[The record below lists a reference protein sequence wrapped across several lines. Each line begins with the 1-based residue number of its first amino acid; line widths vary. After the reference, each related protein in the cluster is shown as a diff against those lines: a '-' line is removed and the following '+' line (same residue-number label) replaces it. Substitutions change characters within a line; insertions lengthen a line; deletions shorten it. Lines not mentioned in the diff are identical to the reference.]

1 MGTALEK
8 ILAMVDKLYFGL
20 KVEGYPIEL
29 RWTLNNVIYKCV
41 MCYTGYYFDLH
52 TTKTI
57 QIFGFIIGY

>member
-8 ILAMVDKLYFGL
+8 IVAMVDKLYFGL

-41 MCYTGYYFDLH
+41 MCYTGSYFDLQR
-52 TTKTI
+52 TKTI
-57 QIFGFIIGY
+57 